1 MSKPK
6 PRPAGE
12 GAESQAAR
20 PAKTGRRPP
29 GAPSANERLVNQ
41 LRKRRHDAVHRG
53 GEPERVQRSKG
64 KLTARER
71 VRRLLDPGSFVE
83 LDAFVTHRSTQF
95 DMAERQAMGDGVV
108 TGYGLIGG
116 RQVFIFSHDASF
128 MGGSLGEAFAEK
140 VCKVMELAER
150 TGSPVIGI
158 NDSAGARIQEG
169 VVSLAGY
176 ADIFYRNV
184 RSSGVVPQLS
194 IIAGPCTGGAVY
206 SPAITDFIFT
216 VRKLGYM
223 FITGPDVVRVTTG
236 EEVDQEQLGG
246 ADIHSQRSGVAHF
259 EADTEDQA
267 FSQVR
272 ELLSFLPQNSWEAPP
287 VVETADP
294 ADRADME
301 LQEIIPESQNI
312 PYDMRE
318 VITRVVDDGHFLEVQ
333 TLFAPN
339 LVVGFARLDGES
351 VGVVANQPRHL
362 AGALDINASV
372 KGARFVRFCDA
383 FNIPLVTFVDVP
395 GFLPGTDQEYG
406 GIIRHGAKLLYA
418 FAEATVPKL
427 TVITRKAYGG
437 AYDVMCSKHIG
448 ADYNVAWP
456 SAEIAVMGAEGAVQ
470 FLGRQRVGEAKVDR
484 EALIAAYR
492 EQFANPYQA
501 AERGYIDY
509 VIEPRHTRPA
519 LISALRMARTKQ
531 VPAPRRRHGNIPL

>member
-1 MSKPK
+1 VSEPK
-6 PRPAGE
+6 PRPAGG
-12 GAESQAAR
+12 GAASQAAR
-20 PAKTGRRPP
+20 PA

-53 GEPERVQRSKG
+53 GEPERIQRSKG

-71 VRRLLDPGSFVE
+71 IRRLVDKGSFVE

-95 DMAERQAMGDGVV
+95 DMAERRAMGDGVV
-108 TGYGLIGG
+108 TGYGLVGG

-150 TGSPVIGI
+150 TGTPMIGI

-184 RSSGVVPQLS
+184 RASGVVPQLS
-194 IIAGPCTGGAVY
+194 VIAGPCTGGAVY
-206 SPAITDFIFT
+206 SPAITDFTFM
-216 VRKLGYM
+216 VRKVGYM

-246 ADIHSQRSGVAHF
+246 ADMHSQRSGVAHF
-259 EADTEDQA
+259 EAATEDEA
-267 FSQVR
+267 FLQVR

-287 VVETADP
+287 VVETTDP
-294 ADRADME
+294 IDRADPE
-301 LQEIIPESQNI
+301 LQEIIPESQSI

-318 VITRVVDDGHFLEVQ
+318 VIRRVFDDGKFLEVQ
-333 TLFAPN
+333 SLFAPN
-339 LVVGFARLDGES
+339 LVIGFARLDGES

-383 FNIPLVTFVDVP
+383 FNIPLATFVDVP
-395 GFLPGTDQEYG
+395 GFLPGTEQEYG

-418 FAEATVPKL
+418 FAEATVPKV

-470 FLGRQRVGEAKVDR
+470 FLGRQRAGQAAVDK
-484 EALIAAYR
+484 EALIAEYR

-501 AERGYIDY
+501 AERGYIDD

-519 LISALRMARTKQ
+519 LISALRMARSKQ
-531 VPAPRRRHGNIPL
+531 VAAPRRRHGNIPL

>member
-1 MSKPK
+1 
-6 PRPAGE
+6 
-12 GAESQAAR
+12 
-20 PAKTGRRPP
+20 
-29 GAPSANERLVNQ
+29 LINQ
-41 LRKRRHDAVHRG
+41 LRKRRHDAVYRG
-53 GEPERVQRSKG
+53 GEPERIQRAKG

-71 VRRLLDPGSFVE
+71 IRRLLDPGSFVE
-83 LDAFVTHRSTQF
+83 LDAFVVHRATQF
-95 DMAERQAMGDGVV
+95 DMAERVALGDGVV

-169 VVSLAGY
+169 VVSLGGY

-184 RSSGVVPQLS
+184 RSSGVIPQLS

-206 SPAITDFIFT
+206 SPAITDFTFM
-216 VRKLGYM
+216 VRKVGYM

-236 EEVDQEQLGG
+236 ERVDLEQLGG

-259 EADTEDQA
+259 VADSEDQTFA
-267 FSQVR
+267 QVK
-272 ELLSFLPQNSWEAPP
+272 ELLAFLPQNSREAPP
-287 VVETADP
+287 RLPSTDP
-294 ADRADME
+294 IDRADIE
-301 LQEIIPESQNI
+301 LQEIIPELQTH
-312 PYDMRE
+312 PYDMRD
-318 VITRVVDDGHFLEVQ
+318 VIHRVVDDGHFLEVQ
-333 TLFAPN
+333 ELYAPN
-339 LVVGFARLDGES
+339 LVIGLARLDGYS

-362 AGALDINASV
+362 AGALDIGASV

-383 FNIPLVTFVDVP
+383 FNVPLLTFVDVP

-456 SAEIAVMGAEGAVQ
+456 SAEIAVMGAEGAAQ
-470 FLGRQRVGEAKVDR
+470 FLGRPRPGAAKVDQA
-484 EALIAAYR
+484 ELIASYR
-492 EQFANPYQA
+492 EQFATPYQA
-501 AERGYIDY
+501 AERGYIDD
-509 VIEPRHTRPA
+509 VIEPRHTRSA
-519 LISALRMARTKQ
+519 LISALRMASSKR
-531 VPAPRRRHGNIPL
+531 VSRPERHHGNIPL